1 MSKRLR
7 LRAWWW
13 GTGLALLVVATGAS
27 AQSSSR
33 QGLYVA
39 MTAEAWSRG
48 LPVLDLEGDW
58 GAGYERSSSDQRA
71 YAMARAEAGAWSGD
85 SATPGQPHAWRLGLL
100 ARADASARMT
110 GEAAQVL
117 YHYQSRTD
125 PAQPVIYN
133 ADTQIQFWQGQGLAL
148 HAPVF
153 RLGGLQLDLG
163 WDHMTLQRMRHLE
176 THGTVGY
183 NVDQSYSYQ
192 GTLRDDDT
200 QTRALF
206 MNPPAARGVGDAL
219 SLSLSWVRPHAD
231 AEAASPLWPG
241 RVKLQM
247 DDAWSRLRW
256 SGVNGNDAVLDSQV
270 SQRTP
275 DGYIEYRAAIN
286 GQYARKSLVE
296 RIPVTTQFEL
306 GWPDEHGEWQ
316 LRCQERL
323 GLWQRWFGWRSTGD
337 LAGQFALEPIAGA
350 WQIGAAW
357 RGFSASFMGDRLD
370 RAAHARGVQLNWM
383 LPL

>member
-1 MSKRLR
+1 MSPHRR
-7 LRAWWW
+7 YRARAWAA
-13 GTGLALLVVATGAS
+13 GLVLLVLAAGAG
-27 AQSSSR
+27 AQSSSK
-33 QGLYVA
+33 QGLYA
-39 MTAEAWSRG
+39 DMAAEAWSRG

-58 GAGYERSSSDQRA
+58 GAGYERSRHDQRA
-71 YAMARAEAGAWSGD
+71 YAMARAEVGAWWD
-85 SATPGQPHAWRLGLL
+85 SAATPGQSRAWRLGLL

-133 ADTQIQFWQGQGLAL
+133 ADTRIQFWRGQGLAL
-148 HAPVF
+148 HAPVL
-153 RLGGLQLDLG
+153 RLGELQLDLG

-176 THGTVGY
+176 TNGTVGY
-183 NVDQSYSYQ
+183 NADQSYSYQ
-192 GTLRDDDT
+192 GTLQDDDS

-219 SLSLSWVRPHAD
+219 SLSLSWVRPP
-231 AEAASPLWPG
+231 AELDAASSLWPA
-241 RVKLQM
+241 RIRLQV

-256 SGVNGNDAVLDSQV
+256 AGVNGNDAVLDSQV

-286 GQYARKSLVE
+286 GQYSRKRLVE

-306 GWPDEHGEWQ
+306 GWPGEHGEWQ
-316 LRCQERL
+316 VRCQERL
-323 GLWQRWFGWRSTGD
+323 GLWQRWFGWRGTGE
-337 LAGQFALEPIAGA
+337 LVGQFAIEPIAGA

-357 RGFSASFMGDRLD
+357 GGLSASFMGDRLD
-370 RAAHARGVQLNWM
+370 RAAHARGVRLNWM
-383 LPL
+383 RPL